1 MASGAGQ
8 HRKIRER
15 RSHDFA
21 YVLGEGASIGR
32 SRVWRDAVSSAPL
45 VVLAAAIAA
54 LIYLAVILRGGPVR
68 WESFGIVVPAIML
81 VPVAAALILVS
92 LREHTQPITLAVFVT
107 GVTMAVAV
115 AVLSASRLF
124 ISYWGVLLAA
134 VPITLAML
142 AVTLRLRQAQAER
155 VALLAF
161 PGVADAA
168 ARLGSNIPVI
178 AGTEP
183 TNLAAYD
190 RLLIDAE
197 AHHSAAWS
205 RLLLR
210 AQLRGILITPW
221 VQFLELR
228 HGRVEI
234 ATFEPG
240 DIVLRPSQILYSRI
254 KRGLDIAG
262 VILAGPFA
270 LILGGLTTLYILVR
284 AGRPVLFTQKRRGR
298 GGESFTIYKFRT
310 MRIDAGLE
318 SARSGDARIVPG
330 LGIIRRL
337 RFDEL
342 PQLINIWLGDMAWV
356 GPRPAAVEVAV
367 AAETVEPKYQS
378 RLLVRPGLT
387 GWAQVSSGY
396 ASTTAEEIEKL
407 GYDLYYVKNMSFDL
421 DVLIMFRT
429 IRTLLF
435 GRGAK

>member
-1 MASGAGQ
+1 MATSAGQ
-8 HRKIRER
+8 HRKLRER

-32 SRVWRDAVSSAPL
+32 SRVWRDAISSAPL

-54 LIYLAVILRGGPVR
+54 LVYLTVILRGEPIR
-68 WESFGIVVPAIML
+68 WESFGIVAPVIML
-81 VPVAAALILVS
+81 VPVAAALVLVS
-92 LREHTQPITLAVFVT
+92 LREHAQPITLSVFVT

-124 ISYWGVLLAA
+124 ISYWGILFAA
-134 VPITLAML
+134 LPITLAML

-161 PGVADAA
+161 PGVTEAA
-168 ARLGSNIPVI
+168 ARLGGNIPVI

-183 TNLAAYD
+183 ANLAAYD
-190 RLLIDAE
+190 RLLIDAD

-205 RLLLR
+205 KLLLR

-228 HGRVEI
+228 GGRVEI
-234 ATFEPG
+234 ATFEPA
-240 DIVLRPSQILYSRI
+240 DIVLRPTQILYSRI
-254 KRGLDIAG
+254 KRGLDLVG
-262 VILAGPFA
+262 VILAAPVA
-270 LILGGLTTLYILVR
+270 LVLGGLTALYILLR
-284 AGRPVLFTQKRRGR
+284 AGRPVIFSQQRRGR

-330 LGIIRRL
+330 LRIVRRL

-342 PQLINIWLGDMAWV
+342 PQLINIWLGDMSWV

-367 AAETVEPKYQS
+367 AAEAAEPKFQS

-421 DVLIMFRT
+421 DALILIRT

>member
-1 MASGAGQ
+1 MATAARQ
-8 HRKIRER
+8 QRKLRER

-21 YVLGEGASIGR
+21 YVLGEGASVGR
-32 SRVWRDAVSSAPL
+32 SRVWRDAMSSAPL
-45 VVLAAAIAA
+45 VVLAAAIAG
-54 LIYLAVILRGGPVR
+54 LIYFAIVLRGGPVR
-68 WESFGIVVPAIML
+68 WESFSIVVLAIML
-81 VPVAAALILVS
+81 VPVAAALVLVS
-92 LREHTQPITLAVFVT
+92 LREYTQPLTLSVFVT
-107 GVTMAVAV
+107 GITMAVAV

-124 ISYWGVLLAA
+124 ISYWGILLAA

-142 AVTLRLRQAQAER
+142 AVTLRLRQGQAER

-161 PGVADAA
+161 PDVTEAIV
-168 ARLGSNIPVI
+168 RLGGNLPVI
-178 AGTEP
+178 AGTQP
-183 TNLAAYD
+183 ADLAAYD

-197 AHHSAAWS
+197 SHHSAAWS

-228 HGRVEI
+228 GGRVDI

-254 KRGLDIAG
+254 KRGIDIVG
-262 VILAGPFA
+262 VILAAPLA
-270 LILGGLTTLYILVR
+270 LLLGGLTALYILIR
-284 AGRPVLFTQKRRGR
+284 AGRPILFRQKRRGR

-310 MRIDAGLE
+310 MRIDASLE
-318 SARSGDARIVPG
+318 SARDSDSRIVPG

-342 PQLINIWLGDMAWV
+342 PQLINIWLGDMSWV

-367 AAETVEPKYQS
+367 AAETAEPKYQS

-421 DVLIMFRT
+421 DVLILIRT

>member
-1 MASGAGQ
+1 MAIAARQ
-8 HRKIRER
+8 PRKLRER

-32 SRVWRDAVSSAPL
+32 SRVWRDAMSSAPI
-45 VVLAAAIAA
+45 VLFAAAIAA
-54 LIYLAVILRGGPVR
+54 IIYLVVVLRGGPIR
-68 WESFGIVVPAIML
+68 WNSFSIVVPVIML
-81 VPVAAALILVS
+81 VPMAAALVLVS
-92 LREHTQPITLAVFVT
+92 LREHTQPITLSVFVT

-134 VPITLAML
+134 IPITLAML

-161 PGVADAA
+161 PGVADAVT
-168 ARLGSNIPVI
+168 RLGGRLPVI

-183 TNLAAYD
+183 ADLAAYD
-190 RLLIDAE
+190 RLLIDADS
-197 AHHSAAWS
+197 HHSAAWS

-228 HGRVEI
+228 GGRVDI

-254 KRGLDIAG
+254 KRGIDLIG
-262 VILAGPFA
+262 VVLAAPFA
-270 LILGGLTTLYILVR
+270 LILGGLAALYILMR

-318 SARSGDARIVPG
+318 SARDADSRIVPG
-330 LGIIRRL
+330 LGIVRRL
-337 RFDEL
+337 RLDEL
-342 PQLINIWLGDMAWV
+342 PQLFNIWLGQMSWV

-367 AAETVEPKYQS
+367 AAEAAEPKYQS

-421 DVLIMFRT
+421 DVLILIRT